1 MEETQVLYGDYNGHL
16 RPLNLMYFSLD
27 SRCLVADHPGSVAE
41 EVESHFCPKCN
52 GLFTTPD
59 AISTENRCAC
69 VSFGFLAVTLLLL
82 FLPSY
87 AMKIASLQFEI
98 CSPRM

>member
-1 MEETQVLYGDYNGHL
+1 MLYGDYNGHL

-27 SRCLVADHPGSVAE
+27 SRCLVADHPESVAE

-59 AISTENRCAC
+59 AISTENRYEDGC
-69 VSFGFLAVTLLLL
+69 VRFWRYWCCCSS
-82 FLPSY
+82 FLPL
-87 AMKIASLQFEI
+87 AS
-98 CSPRM
+98 

>member
-27 SRCLVADHPGSVAE
+27 SRCLVADHPESVAE

-59 AISTENRCAC
+59 AISTENRCKVLGVRGRWC
-69 VSFGFLAVTLLLL
+69 WCWCSSLL
-82 FLPSY
+82 FLGPE
-87 AMKIASLQFEI
+87 IRNWLSLVGG
-98 CSPRM
+98 

>member
-1 MEETQVLYGDYNGHL
+1 MEGTQVLYGDYNGHL

-27 SRCLVADHPGSVAE
+27 SRCLVADHPESVAE

-59 AISTENRCAC
+59 AISTGNRYGLVGGVGGAG
-69 VSFGFLAVTLLLL
+69 VLVL
-82 FLPSY
+82 FLVIFLPFV
-87 AMKIASLQFEI
+87 APGI
-98 CSPRM
+98 

>member
-27 SRCLVADHPGSVAE
+27 SRCLVADHPESVAE

-59 AISTENRCAC
+59 AISTENRY
-69 VSFGFLAVTLLLL
+69 VVGG
-82 FLPSY
+82 
-87 AMKIASLQFEI
+87 
-98 CSPRM
+98 